1 MTSTAP
7 LVHALSHPWG
17 RHTLVPE
24 VVLDLTIGP
33 QHIRLLFTEGEIR
46 LATEAADPAQLALW
60 SRWAVA
66 PEEGR
71 LPDQVV
77 LHVRPSLPDRPL
89 LVQPEVPFSL
99 LPRAE
104 ARIFIRVPLTIRL
117 EIDLEPQSA
126 RPPVLFR
133 RLPSLELSDTWWGE
147 PDHGE
152 LCWWLETTARRRVEP
167 SLLEPHLAIC
177 PLHMVNQSKVDLQ
190 VEKLCFRMRYL
201 SLFSDGPGFWADTAR
216 VRYQGESEG
225 SRIDMTGTAP
235 DEAHTPRLVSGPQV
249 TTQGFTARTF
259 ARLRAFQP
267 LGLGGPP

>member
-1 MTSTAP
+1 MTPATPPAP
-7 LVHALSHPWG
+7 ALSHPWG
-17 RHTLVPE
+17 RRTLLPE
-24 VVLDLTIGP
+24 EVQDLSIGP
-33 QHIRLLFTEGEIR
+33 QHVRLLFTEGEVR
-46 LATEAADPAQLALW
+46 LATEKADPGDLARW
-60 SRWAVA
+60 SRWAVPLEDGEA
-66 PEEGR
+66 PG
-71 LPDQVV
+71 QV
-77 LHVRPSLPDRPL
+77 LIHVRPALPDRPL

-104 ARIFIRVPLTIRL
+104 ARVFIRVPLTIRL
-117 EIDLEPQSA
+117 EIDVEPQSA

-133 RLPSLELSDTWWGE
+133 SLPSLELSDTWWGE

-152 LCWWLETTARRRVEP
+152 LCWWLETTARRRVNP

-201 SLFSDGPGFWADTAR
+201 SLFADGPGFWADTAR

-235 DEAHTPRLVSGPQV
+235 DEATDPRLVSGPQV
-249 TTQGFTARTF
+249 LTQGFTARTF